1 MGAGQCTL
9 GTADLLCWDGSLLCI
24 GVRRAPPGRS
34 WVSDTGSSSRLGGFL
49 LCRSLRPLP
58 GSILWYWQTSGCP
71 AVRVCTG
78 FLHAS
83 RQIPTETEER
93 GPLRTLFGHPLFLC
107 LAVLKSSS
115 PVKQGIERRSLACEV
130 PCRRAQGHLAGEEH
144 SPIPAR
150 PAVAPSRR
158 RRPHGER
165 ECSFPGF
172 RTEEET
178 DERFTGGGRMHIALP
193 FHCRKPWRSLRKE
206 NSPLSSKRRER
217 KLSG

>member
-58 GSILWYWQTSGCP
+58 GPILWYWQTSGCP

-130 PCRRAQGHLAGEEH
+130 PVVGLRGTLRGRSTRPSPLGLPLPRPVAG
-144 SPIPAR
+144 AR
-150 PAVAPSRR
+150 TERGSAASQASGRR
-158 RRPHGER
+158 RRDSQVGAGCTSPCPFTAGSPGVR
-165 ECSFPGF
+165 CARKTPPFPRNG
-172 RTEEET
+172 
-178 DERFTGGGRMHIALP
+178 
-193 FHCRKPWRSLRKE
+193 
-206 NSPLSSKRRER
+206 ER